1 MKAALSSIR
10 LTTDGVVPLD
20 QASPSFREASFGPA
34 AAAYAQSGIVVATDG
49 SLRKNGAM
57 GAAFVSKD
65 NRLPARSV
73 AVFGQPASIRP
84 ELAGLALPL
93 EDCPLEEELSILTDS
108 KSSMDL
114 LKALQRTDFPL
125 WIRGHPARQLLTYV
139 VKLVNSRAA
148 AGSVTRF
155 IKVKAHRAEPLNEGA
170 DALAFAA
177 AELDPSRPV
186 DLDPETAYFYYRGAP
201 IQWDTRL
208 REELIQRSAAQCL
221 QRTLQPGRRRTG
233 QGGEAPALPLTAAW
247 MLRPGQGRRLLG
259 IALEELVVSSKKRQV
274 IRSIAGAFPCNALL
288 AKWYPDRS
296 AACVLCGHATE
307 TQSHIQCICPA
318 LKEARI
324 RAHHN
329 LANTLWAGIS
339 AAGRNWVIGKELT
352 VVGLQNLN
360 PPSDRLD
367 EWYRAMDEVTD
378 EQLEAEVGEEEASSL
393 VSMLRKRPD
402 AWAVSWEARKLFIM
416 EFTRPNDKE
425 SDFSQ
430 STDSVKSERYLPLKD
445 YLSRLLHDWEVDVLP
460 FTIGIRGSLD
470 EEVWKARLGR
480 LGLTNISAEKL
491 MLALVKQALTEL
503 TEIYSIRQAALF
515 NRQA

>member
-1 MKAALSSIR
+1 
-10 LTTDGVVPLD
+10 VVPLD

-34 AAAYAQSGIVVATDG
+34 AAAYEKNGIVVATDG

-93 EDCPLEEELSILTDS
+93 EDCPLDEDLNILTDS
-108 KSSMDL
+108 QSSIDL
-114 LKALQRTDFPL
+114 LKALQRKDFPL
-125 WIRGHPARQLLTYV
+125 WIRGHPARQLLQYV
-139 VKLVNSRAA
+139 VKLVNRRAD
-148 AGSVTRF
+148 AGSVTRL

-177 AELDPSRPV
+177 AELDPTSPA
-186 DLDPETAYFYYRGAP
+186 DLDPDILYFYFRGVP
-201 IQWDTRL
+201 VQWDARL
-208 REELIQRSAAQCL
+208 REALVQRTATQCL
-221 QRTLQPGRRRTG
+221 QQALKPRRSRVG
-233 QGGEAPALPLTAAW
+233 QEGAATALPLTAAW

-259 IALEELVVSSKKRQV
+259 KALEELAVSSKKRQV

-307 TQSHIQCICPA
+307 TQSHIQCMCPA

-329 LANTLWAGIS
+329 LANALWAGIS

-352 VVGLQNLN
+352 VAGLQSLN
-360 PPSDRLD
+360 PPSHRLD

-393 VSMLRKRPD
+393 ASMLRQRPD
-402 AWAVSWEARKLFIM
+402 ACAVSWEARKLFIM

-425 SDFSQ
+425 SDFSHN
-430 STDSVKSERYLPLKD
+430 TDRVKSERYLPLKAR
-445 YLSRLLHDWEVDVLP
+445 LSHLLHNWEVDVLP

-470 EEVWKARLGR
+470 EEAWKARLVR
-480 LGLTNISAEKL
+480 LGLTNIAAEKL

-515 NRQA
+515 NRQT